1 MQNRF
6 SEDGF
11 NSRNY
16 SKDVDESVDEN
27 IENEMGENDVSDNS
41 LFSITS
47 YGADFSLREL
57 SIMMDDQELLAPK
70 IQRHFV
76 WTKQVASRFIETILF
91 GLPVPSIFLSS
102 NEDGTHLIVDGLQRL
117 TTINAFI
124 KGVYPSDKSV
134 FKLSSSVNEKWANKT
149 FSQLSISEQRRFKTT
164 TLHSIIFQQNE
175 PRNDDTSL
183 FQVFERINTGGVR
196 LSPQEI
202 RNSIYQN
209 YINDVIV
216 DLNELYSWRK
226 IFGSE
231 KLHPR
236 MRDVEYVLRFFW
248 EFTINKKMQLF
259 DDKSSVNVKKEMNLF
274 MDLKSDKYEHNQDY
288 IEKVADLFKK
298 TMNYLNDISD
308 NPFRLQEKKTLDPIL
323 FDSFAI
329 AVAVYI
335 DKYKELPT
343 LNNVDFCNAK
353 NQFIR
358 SDEYLSITNNTRRPT
373 YNSILSRSEIASTF
387 LFGYKR

>member
-209 YINDVIV
+209 YINP
-216 DLNELYSWRK
+216 
-226 IFGSE
+226 G
-231 KLHPR
+231 
-236 MRDVEYVLRFFW
+236 
-248 EFTINKKMQLF
+248 
-259 DDKSSVNVKKEMNLF
+259 LF
-274 MDLKSDKYEHNQDY
+274 MH
-288 IEKVADLFKK
+288 
-298 TMNYLNDISD
+298 
-308 NPFRLQEKKTLDPIL
+308 
-323 FDSFAI
+323 
-329 AVAVYI
+329 
-335 DKYKELPT
+335 
-343 LNNVDFCNAK
+343 
-353 NQFIR
+353 
-358 SDEYLSITNNTRRPT
+358 
-373 YNSILSRSEIASTF
+373 
-387 LFGYKR
+387 

>member
-1 MQNRF
+1 MENNY

-11 NSRNY
+11 NRREYAN
-16 SKDVDESVDEN
+16 DVDSSIDEDLEDSTDEN
-27 IENEMGENDVSDNS
+27 DISDNS

-57 SIMMDDQELLAPK
+57 STMMEDEDLLVPK

-76 WTKQVASRFIETILF
+76 WSKRIASRFVETILF

-102 NEDGTHLIVDGLQRL
+102 NEDGTYLIVDGLQRL

-124 KGVYPSDKSV
+124 NGVYPADDSV

-149 FSQLSISEQRRFKTT
+149 FSQLNIADQRRFKIT

-175 PRNDDTSL
+175 PKHDDTSL
-183 FQVFERINTGGVR
+183 FQIFERINTGGVR

-209 YINDVIV
+209 YINDIIV
-216 DLNELYSWRK
+216 ELNEHPSWRK

-231 KLHPR
+231 KLNPR

-248 EFTINKKMQLF
+248 EFTVKKNGSF
-259 DDKSSVNVKKEMNLF
+259 ADDLSVNVKKELNLF
-274 MDLKSDKYEHNQDY
+274 MDFESDRYNHDKSY
-288 IEKVADLFKK
+288 IQELANLFEK
-298 TMNYLNDISD
+298 TMNYLSSISKD
-308 NPFRLQEKKTLDPIL
+308 PFMLESKKTLDPIL
-323 FDSFAI
+323 FDSFSI
-329 AVAVYI
+329 AVAMYI
-335 DKYKELPT
+335 KKYGKVPALTEEE
-343 LNNVDFCNAK
+343 FSSRK
-353 NQFIR
+353 IQFIK
-358 SDEYLSITNNTRRPT
+358 SSEYSLIIENTRRPT
-373 YNSILSRSEIASTF
+373 YGSILKRSQVADKY
-387 LFGYKR
+387 LFGDKY